1 LAGGH
6 ATAQLAG
13 AEPVP
18 AVIAPVVA
26 EVEAPL
32 VEAPLVK
39 APLVEAPLVEA
50 PLVSVVDWV
59 VPPVDVA
66 DGVVS
71 PVDGPGLSVVVMRP
85 MRFPSGSVN
94 HSAPSGPAAMPD
106 GRPKTGNSVITPRK
120 Q

>member
-39 APLVEAPLVEA
+39 APLVEA